1 MPLRRWFTGHG
12 MPGWYSWLVVVGL
25 TVTSMGLALA
35 VNITLTNR
43 AISAERSARLS
54 NEQQSEQARRA
65 TCLVVIAQDDAFT
78 NPPPATP
85 AGRKAAAAWHY
96 LRMTLRCDHQ

>member
-1 MPLRRWFTGHG
+1 

-25 TVTSMGLALA
+25 TVASMGAALA

-43 AISAERSARLS
+43 AIAAERAARLA
-54 NEQQSEQARRA
+54 NEQQSAQARHA

-85 AGRKAAAAWHY
+85 AGRKAAKAWHY
-96 LRMTLRCDHQ
+96 LRTTLRCDQQ